1 MKNRRYGGS
10 LMKAAALGFVLMLGA
25 LGTVSAQ
32 DVKPRV
38 LVEAPGE
45 EIEIKEGGP
54 NFQVNILVENVE
66 NLAAF
71 QFSLSYD
78 PSILKYVEVKE
89 GTFLGSGGREPKCL
103 DPRVEPGDPE
113 VLRFNCVT
121 MGSPVSLGGPAG
133 PSGSGVL
140 ATVTFS
146 PVGGGTAALE
156 LLEGRLVAA
165 EIDEEEMPVE
175 LETTIAN
182 ATVEVIPLPTPTP
195 AEGGSSGLGGISWFV
210 LGPIIGIGVV
220 LVAGAA
226 AFTLARRR
234 EP

>member
-1 MKNRRYGGS
+1 MKNRRYGGG
-10 LMKAAALGFVLMLGA
+10 LVKAAALGFLLVLAA
-25 LGTVSAQ
+25 LGTASAQ
-32 DVKPRV
+32 EAKPRV
-38 LVEAPGE
+38 LVEAPGN
-45 EIEIKEGGP
+45 EIEIKEGGQ

-78 PSILKYVEVKE
+78 PSILKFVEVKE
-89 GTFLGSGGREPKCL
+89 GTFLGSGAREPKCL

-133 PSGSGVL
+133 PSGSGLL

-146 PVGGGTAALE
+146 PVGGGTAALD
-156 LLEGRLVAA
+156 LVEGRLVAA
-165 EIDEEEMPVE
+165 EINEEEMPVE
-175 LETTIAN
+175 LETTTQSAS
-182 ATVEVIPLPTPTP
+182 VEVIPLPTPTP
-195 AEGGSSGLGGISWFV
+195 AGGSFGLGGVSWFV